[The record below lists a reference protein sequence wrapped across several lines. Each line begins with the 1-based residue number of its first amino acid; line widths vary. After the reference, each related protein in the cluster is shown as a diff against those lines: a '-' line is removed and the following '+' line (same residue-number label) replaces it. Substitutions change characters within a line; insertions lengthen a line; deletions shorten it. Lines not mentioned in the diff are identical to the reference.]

1 MDQKEAFWRN
11 HGHFTQN
18 YGSLSDNPK
27 DLSEDVGITKQ
38 AKLWRFFYAKEKKPL
53 LANMF

>member
-1 MDQKEAFWRN
+1 MDQKEAFWRK

-18 YGSLSDNPK
+18 YGSAK

-38 AKLWRFFYAKEKKPL
+38 ATIGRFFYAKEKKPL
-53 LANMF
+53 